1 MMPNRMIRDG
11 LLTSWRYE
19 RLSSDAKLFL
29 FHVFLCADDLGC
41 IELGPTYLRRRV
53 LFSQDSDERIAKLI
67 AELADVDL
75 LRPYQADRT
84 CYGFIPRFG
93 QRLQIKYA
101 KYPQPPREI
110 YADDDDALQKFN
122 RINEE
127 IPKSTVGQPLA
138 NSWPDDGQRTVSGK
152 REAVID
158 NRQRKPKPLL
168 LDPDGFERFWSAYP
182 RRIAKAKAQGAWQA
196 LNPPPALSAA
206 IIAAVEAQ
214 KRTEQ
219 WTRDDGKFIPH
230 PTTWLHQRRWE
241 DEIMPASR
249 VRRSSEPDFATLNY
263 REGIADDGSF

>member
-1 MMPNRMIRDG
+1 MPNRMIRDG

-29 FHVFLCADDLGC
+29 YHVFLCADDLGC

-101 KYPQPPREI
+101 KYPQPPREL

-122 RINEE
+122 KINEQ
-127 IPKSTVGQPLA
+127 IPKSTVGQPFSS
-138 NSWPDDGQRTVSGK
+138 SWPDDGQRTVSGK
-152 REAVID
+152 RESVSVK
-158 NRQRKPKPLL
+158 RKAKSTSASDDAHTESFAPAW
-168 LDPDGFERFWSAYP
+168 EAYP
-182 RRIAKAKAQGAWQA
+182 SRAGGNSRAAAYKAYVARI
-196 LNPPPALSAA
+196 
-206 IIAAVEAQ
+206 
-214 KRTEQ
+214 
-219 WTRDDGKFIPH
+219 
-230 PTTWLHQRRWE
+230 
-241 DEIMPASR
+241 
-249 VRRSSEPDFATLNY
+249 
-263 REGIADDGSF
+263 REGHSPETLLAGVLRYAEFCRDTGKVGTEYVKQGSTFFGPGLHFLQAEKSTVSIPAERL